1 MVPSIQ
7 FKVDIHSVGSP
18 GNQIFGRGVNPAYP
32 TGGSEHA
39 FVHDHIA
46 RRTRTEKLLIRPL
59 PAMVIFKVV
68 VNLAEP
74 TILVGCSQR
83 PKKRSWIIS

>member
-1 MVPSIQ
+1 M
-7 FKVDIHSVGSP
+7 
-18 GNQIFGRGVNPAYP
+18 RA
-32 TGGSEHA
+32 TRRA
-39 FVHDHIA
+39 AA
-46 RRTRTEKLLIRPL
+46 RTLSSMTTLPEERRTEKLLIRPL